1 MTPLPFW
8 QLLSGL
14 IGLLV
19 VGHFVAWWI
28 WRAIAFSGPRL
39 GRSISGM
46 ARRRRIL
53 HWIDRR
59 FPTLTRLVS
68 NRLAVD
74 RFSGLPLTLM
84 AGLAVYLLFLGGGLL
99 EDLFEGEELTA
110 FDQQVNAALD
120 VVRNPTFVKLVAG
133 ITALA
138 NLETLVAITIV
149 ATGFLWADRRTQFIP
164 GLLLT
169 VIGSQTITYIGKYAI
184 DRDRPDF
191 LTFVTA
197 STPSFP
203 SGHAT
208 GAIAVY
214 GFIVYALARDL
225 PGVWRRFELGY
236 WGCALIALIAASRAV
251 LSVHFASDIAAGL
264 LVGGFWL
271 LSGFALTEY
280 LNERAFDRSGRTG

>member
-8 QLLSGL
+8 QLLAGL
-14 IGLLV
+14 VGLLV
-19 VGHFVAWWI
+19 FGHFLAWWI
-28 WRAIAFSGPRL
+28 WRAIAFSGPWL

-53 HWIDRR
+53 HWIERR
-59 FPTLTRLVS
+59 FPTTTRFAS

-84 AGLAVYLLFLGGGLL
+84 AGLAFYLLFLGGGLL

-120 VVRNPTFVKLVAG
+120 VLRDPTFVKLVAG

-149 ATGFLWADRRTQFIP
+149 ATGFLWADRRTQYIP

-169 VIGSQTITYIGKYAI
+169 VVGSQTITYIGKYAI

-191 LTFVTA
+191 LTFATA

-214 GFIVYALARDL
+214 GFIVYALARNL
-225 PGVWRRFELGY
+225 PGVRRRFELGY
-236 WGCALIALIAASRAV
+236 WGCALIVMIAASRAV

-280 LNERAFDRSGRTG
+280 LNERKVHRGQSLD

>member
-8 QLLSGL
+8 QLLTALVGV
-14 IGLLV
+14 LLV
-19 VGHFVAWWI
+19 GHIVAWWI

-39 GRSISGM
+39 GRGISGM
-46 ARRRRIL
+46 ARRRRLL
-53 HWIDRR
+53 HWFEHRLPATSR
-59 FPTLTRLVS
+59 FVAR
-68 NRLAVD
+68 RLAVD
-74 RFSGLPLTLM
+74 RFSGLPLSLM
-84 AGLAVYLLFLGGGLL
+84 FGLAVYLLFLGGGLL

-110 FDQQVNAALD
+110 FDQQVNAALN
-120 VVRNPTFVKLVAG
+120 VVRDPAFVKLVAG

-149 ATGFLWADRRTQFIP
+149 ATGFLWADRRMHYIP

-169 VIGSQTITYIGKYAI
+169 VIGSQTLTYIGKYAI

-214 GFIVYALARDL
+214 GFIIYAIARDL

-236 WGCALIALIAASRAV
+236 WGGALIVMIAASRAV

-280 LNERAFDRSGRTG
+280 LNERAFYRGRSID

>member
-8 QLLSGL
+8 QLLLGFAC
-14 IGLLV
+14 LLV
-19 VGHFVAWWI
+19 VGHIVAWWI
-28 WRAIAFSGPRL
+28 WRALEFSGPRL
-39 GRSISGM
+39 GRGLTGLAYRRKFLASLQRRAPKTTRIVG
-46 ARRRRIL
+46 ARL
-53 HWIDRR
+53 
-59 FPTLTRLVS
+59 S
-68 NRLAVD
+68 VD
-74 RFSGLPLTLM
+74 RFSGLPLTLFV
-84 AGLAVYLLFLGGGLL
+84 ALALYLIVLAAGLL
-99 EDLFEGEELTA
+99 EDLFEGEELVQ
-110 FDQQVNAALD
+110 FDQHVNEALAVLRD
-120 VVRNPTFVKLVAG
+120 PSFLKLVNG
-133 ITALA
+133 ITSLA

-149 ATGFLWADRRTQFIP
+149 SIGFLWAHRRFSYIP

-169 VIGSQTITYIGKYAI
+169 VIGSQSIAYIGKYAI

-191 LTFVTA
+191 LTFASA

-214 GFIVYALARDL
+214 GFIVYAIARDM
-225 PGVWRRFELGY
+225 PGVRRRFELGY
-236 WGCALIALIAASRAV
+236 WGCALIASIAASRAI

-280 LNERAFDRSGRTG
+280 LRQRNGDLLSAR

>member
-8 QLLSGL
+8 QLLAGL

-19 VGHFVAWWI
+19 AGHILAWWL

-39 GRSISGM
+39 GRGITGL
-46 ARRRRIL
+46 ARRRRLL
-53 HWIDRR
+53 HAIQQ
-59 FPTLTRLVS
+59 RLPRTSAFVAR
-68 NRLAVD
+68 RLAVD

-84 AGLAVYLLFLGGGLL
+84 TALAVYLVFLGGGLL
-99 EDLFEGEELTA
+99 EDLFEGEELTQ
-110 FDQQVNAALD
+110 FDQQVNVALNVLRD
-120 VVRNPTFVKLVAG
+120 PTFLHLVGA

-138 NLETLVAITIV
+138 NLETLIAITIV
-149 ATGFLWADRRTQFIP
+149 ATGFLWADRRSQYIP

-169 VIGSQTITYIGKYAI
+169 VIGSQTLTYIGKYAI

-191 LTFVTA
+191 LTFASA

-214 GFIVYALARDL
+214 GFIIYAIARDL
-225 PGVWRRFELGY
+225 PGVWRRFEVGY
-236 WGCALIALIAASRAV
+236 WGCALIALIAASRAI

-280 LNERAFDRSGRTG
+280 LNERRRERGLLAG